1 MLAYLCVPASAQ
13 NSRVAIVERS
23 MILVDG
29 RYADDPK
36 AAEML
41 KPYKHVVDSVMS
53 PVLGRTAKYMKAH
66 APESELSNL
75 LSDIMVWCG
84 TKYNEKVELGLYNLG
99 GIRAALPEGVVTFGD
114 VLDVAPFDNKICF
127 VTLTGEQTRNL
138 FRHLVK
144 GHGAGISSGWVVTVE
159 NGELASLKYEGREV
173 EDGDNYRI
181 ATIDYL
187 LTGSDGF
194 KELRNATNVNKPTD
208 EKSNTRFLIT
218 DYFRDKTAKGEV
230 VDAFIEGRVI
240 IK

>member
-138 FRHLVK
+138 FRRLVK
-144 GHGAGISSGWVVTVE
+144 GHGAGISRGWVVTVE

-194 KELRNATNVNKPTD
+194 RELRNATNVNKPTD